1 MRIRYMRVRNLR
13 AVRDC
18 TLALGGLT
26 ALVGANGAGK
36 STFLHALGLFQGTES
51 AGEED
56 YYNRDTSRDIE
67 IQITFADLRDSARDE
82 FSAYVKNGELCIACT
97 IRWKGGKA
105 VPTLRPYSLTDP
117 DIDAV
122 LDAPDEAIART
133 LHAHLLESRRCRKL
147 PAWSGLPETKRRL
160 REWKSRNPDRCSVRY
175 GAEDLFG
182 SRTIDAS
189 RLASHVWFHLVPAV
203 RDAAG
208 AARGGRGPVLAELLE
223 AIAEKANARAAGR
236 AGPAGGRRRPPE
248 MDRLEGALR
257 GTLALFAPG
266 SGVDIEYGAGP
277 GPGPDR
283 PAPRTAPRLVEGGY
297 SSPVGLAGHGLQRA
311 LTVAAGLYQLPH
323 MQAPGLLPAGSP
335 SPDPPTVV
343 LAIEEPEVHQ
353 HPTRTR
359 HLAALLRALPDRGLE
374 GVAGDMQV
382 LYTTHSPQLVFADRI
397 DQIRL
402 VRKPN
407 RGAGDG
413 KPAAVEV
420 ASTTSADI
428 LDDLKRHKAAS
439 RADEAIDQSLL
450 RFLGPAASEGFF
462 ADTVVLVEGPSDRVA
477 LAAAAEIMGR
487 PLDSLGVTVVP
498 CGSKS
503 TMPLPLALFLRLG
516 MRVYPVWD
524 ADKNKGKQ
532 RKESERILG
541 LLGYGDWDWHGKI
554 DRSFACLETNL
565 EGTINSDLKKA
576 LGAEAGADPYES
588 ILDRRLRLHG
598 LGKIDSKVLK
608 AHLVMEEAK
617 ERGLRLETLE
627 SIVGQI
633 TAPRGGEAA

>member
-1 MRIRYMRVRNLR
+1 MRVRNLR

-82 FSAYVKNGELCIACT
+82 FSAHIKNGELCIACT

-122 LDAPDEAIART
+122 LDAPDEASART
-133 LHAHLLESRRCRKL
+133 LHAHLLDSRRCRKL
-147 PAWSGLPETKRRL
+147 PAWSGPRETKRRL

-182 SRTIDAS
+182 GSLAGQI
-189 RLASHVWFHLVPAV
+189 RLAKHVWFHLVPAV

-223 AIAEKANARAAGR
+223 AIAERANARAAGR
-236 AGPAGGRRRPPE
+236 AGPAGSRRRPPE

-277 GPGPDR
+277 GPGPGHSE
-283 PAPRTAPRLVEGGY
+283 PRAAPRLVEGGY
-297 SSPVGLAGHGLQRA
+297 SSPVGMAGHGLQRA
-311 LTVAAGLYQLPH
+311 LIAAAGLHQLPH
-323 MQAPGLLPAGSP
+323 MQEPGLLPAGSP

-359 HLAALLRALPDRGLE
+359 HLAALLRALPDKGLE

-407 RGAGDG
+407 RGTGG
-413 KPAAVEV
+413 GGPAAVEV

-450 RFLGPAASEGFF
+450 RFMGPAASEGFF

-487 PLDSLGVTVVP
+487 PLDALGVTVVP

-516 MRVYPVWD
+516 VRVYPVWD
-524 ADKNKGKQ
+524 GDNDKPEEKKRN
-532 RKESERILG
+532 RRLLS
-541 LLGYGDWDWHGKI
+541 LLGIAEAEAAGSGWLGDTNAE
-554 DRSFACLETNL
+554 FACHKTKL
-565 EGTINSDLKKA
+565 EGVLRSDLGEG
-576 LGAEAGADPYES
+576 LYDE
-588 ILDRRLRLHG
+588 LVLR
-598 LGKIDSKVLK
+598 
-608 AHLVMEEAK
+608 
-617 ERGLRLETLE
+617 T
-627 SIVGQI
+627 
-633 TAPRGGEAA
+633 

>member
-1 MRIRYMRVRNLR
+1 MRVRNLR

-82 FSAYVKNGELCIACT
+82 FSMHIKNNELCVACT
-97 IRWKGGKA
+97 IRWKDGKA
-105 VPTLRPYSLTDP
+105 VPTLRPYSLSSP

-122 LDAPDEAIART
+122 LDAPDEDSART
-133 LHAHLLESRRCRKL
+133 LHAQLLERRRCRDL
-147 PAWSGLPETKRRL
+147 PGWSGLPETKRRL

-182 SRTIDAS
+182 GSLAGQI
-189 RLASHVWFHLVPAV
+189 RLAKHVWFHPVPAV
-203 RDAAG
+203 RDAAE

-236 AGPAGGRRRPPE
+236 AGPAGGRHRPPE
-248 MDRLEGALR
+248 MDKLESALR
-257 GTLALFAPG
+257 ETLALFAPG
-266 SGVDIEYGAGP
+266 SGVDIEYGAAP
-277 GPGPDR
+277 GPGR
-283 PAPRTAPRLVEGGY
+283 PGPRAAPRLVEGGY
-297 SSPVGLAGHGLQRA
+297 SSPVGLAGHGLPRA
-311 LTVAAGLYQLPH
+311 LIAAAGLHQLPH

-343 LAIEEPEVHQ
+343 LAIEDPEIHQ

-359 HLAALLRALPDRGLE
+359 HLAALLRALPDGGLD

-402 VRKPN
+402 VRKPG
-407 RGAGDG
+407 RRAGG
-413 KPAAVEV
+413 GGPAATEV
-420 ASTTSADI
+420 ASTTPADI
-428 LDDLKRHKAAS
+428 LDDLKRHGAAS
-439 RADEAIDQSLL
+439 RADEAIDLSLL
-450 RFLGPAASEGFF
+450 RLMGPAASEGLF
-462 ADTVVLVEGPSDRVA
+462 ADTVVLVEGPSDRAA

-487 PLDSLGVTVVP
+487 PLDSLGVSVVP
-498 CGSKS
+498 CGSKTS
-503 TMPLPLALFLRLG
+503 MPLPLALFRRLG
-516 MRVYPVWD
+516 VRVYPVWD
-524 ADKNKGKQ
+524 ADENEGKQ

-541 LLGYGDWDWHGKI
+541 LLGCGESDWHGKI
-554 DRSFACLETNL
+554 GESFACLKTNL
-565 EGTINSDLKKA
+565 EGAIRSDLKRA
-576 LGAEAGADPYES
+576 LGEEPGADPYKTM
-588 ILDRRLRLHG
+588 LDRGLRRHG
-598 LGKIDSKVLK
+598 LGKFDSKILK
-608 AHLVMEEAK
+608 TQLVMEEVK
-617 ERGLRLETLE
+617 REGLRLETLE
-627 SIVGQI
+627 SIVRQVTG
-633 TAPRGGEAA
+633 PYRSREAA